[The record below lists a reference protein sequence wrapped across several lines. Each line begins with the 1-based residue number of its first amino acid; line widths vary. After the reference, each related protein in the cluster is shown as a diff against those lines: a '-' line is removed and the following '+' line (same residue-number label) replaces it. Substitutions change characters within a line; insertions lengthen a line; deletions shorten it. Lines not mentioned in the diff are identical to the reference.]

1 MKLTLIELIN
11 KCIIRKLEMSVSPT
25 QKLIKQLEN
34 QQGYKELDKPS
45 TNKIQLT
52 FIEQS
57 TQQQQNTHS
66 FQVIM

>member
-1 MKLTLIELIN
+1 
-11 KCIIRKLEMSVSPT
+11 MSVSPT

-34 QQGYKELDKPS
+34 QQGYKELNKPS

-57 TQQQQNTHS
+57 PNNS
-66 FQVIM
+66 RILILSSNLCNIYEDRPYPDS

>member
-1 MKLTLIELIN
+1 
-11 KCIIRKLEMSVSPT
+11 MSVSPI

-34 QQGYKELDKPS
+34 QKGYKELNKPS

-66 FQVIM
+66 FQVIMEHI